1 MSRPTLADNMHC
13 TGCMACV
20 DSCAQKALSCIVD
33 SEGFYTYKVDES
45 RCVLCHKCEK
55 ICPIVNNYKYGTNEL
70 TLSKPYAAWTTNEK
84 LRESATSG
92 GVFPAV
98 ASWVLKQGGVVYGA
112 RQEKFYVH
120 HEQIEKVEDI
130 ECLQGSKYT
139 QSKTEGIHSSVK
151 ESLDEGKKVLFTGL
165 GCQVAGLLSFLKGNK
180 NLDNMFT
187 MDLICGGV
195 PSLFLIQNFIE
206 HYSDSI
212 ESIESYRSKERYE
225 FRVKEKGGKTKTMSK
240 EERPLPLYGFTTGA
254 AKRYICY
261 DCPFA
266 KGHRC
271 SDITIGDYWGNTHYP
286 EQKKQ
291 GVSVVIAHSDK
302 GKRMLEASELE
313 SHEILWR
320 DFLLNNTRMVYGHA
334 PIPKV
339 RRELGAVFMQS
350 SYNRLLEVFANK
362 ASSRRPWTMI
372 NRIVRIIEGKLLAK
386 KRMNIA
392 DQILKNNGQ

>member
-1 MSRPTLADNMHC
+1 MRHPTLADNMHC

-33 SEGFYTYKVDES
+33 SEGYYTYKVDES

-55 ICPIVNNYKYGTNEL
+55 ICPIVNNYEYGTNKL
-70 TLSKPYAAWTTNEK
+70 LLSRPYAVWTTNKE
-84 LRESATSG
+84 LRASATSG
-92 GVFPAV
+92 GVFPAI
-98 ASWVLKQGGVVYGA
+98 AKWVIEQGGIVYGA
-112 RQEKFYVH
+112 RQKEFYVH
-120 HEQIEKVEDI
+120 HERIEKVEDI
-130 ECLQGSKYT
+130 KSLQGSKYT
-139 QSKTEGIHSSVK
+139 QSKTEGIYLSVK
-151 ESLDEGKKVLFTGL
+151 ESLNERKLVLFTGV

-180 NLDNMFT
+180 NLDNLLT

-195 PSLFLIQNFIE
+195 PSSFLIQSFIE
-206 HYSDSI
+206 YYSDSI

-225 FRVKEKGGKTKTMSK
+225 LRVKEKSGNVKTMSK

-271 SDITIGDYWGNTHYP
+271 SDITIGDFWGNSLYP
-286 EQKKQ
+286 EQKKL

-302 GKRMLEASELE
+302 GKRMLETSELE

-320 DFLLNNTRMVYGHA
+320 DFLLNNTRLVYGHA
-334 PIPKV
+334 PIPRA
-339 RRELGAVFMQS
+339 RRKLSVTFSRS
-350 SYNRLLEVFANK
+350 SYCRLLEEFANK
-362 ASSRRPWTMI
+362 SSLSRPWTMI
-372 NRIVRIIEGKLLAK
+372 NRLIRIVEGKILAK
-386 KRMNIA
+386 KRMYIV
-392 DQILKNNGQ
+392 DQLLKNNGQ

>member
-1 MSRPTLADNMHC
+1 MSVDYLTSLAV
-13 TGCMACV
+13 T
-20 DSCAQKALSCIVD
+20 SSTIKSIPLS
-33 SEGFYTYKVDES
+33 
-45 RCVLCHKCEK
+45 
-55 ICPIVNNYKYGTNEL
+55 
-70 TLSKPYAAWTTNEK
+70 A
-84 LRESATSG
+84 
-92 GVFPAV
+92 
-98 ASWVLKQGGVVYGA
+98 
-112 RQEKFYVH
+112 
-120 HEQIEKVEDI
+120 
-130 ECLQGSKYT
+130 
-139 QSKTEGIHSSVK
+139 
-151 ESLDEGKKVLFTGL
+151 
-165 GCQVAGLLSFLKGNK
+165 
-180 NLDNMFT
+180 
-187 MDLICGGV
+187 
-195 PSLFLIQNFIE
+195 
-206 HYSDSI
+206 
-212 ESIESYRSKERYE
+212 
-225 FRVKEKGGKTKTMSK
+225 
-240 EERPLPLYGFTTGA
+240 RPLPLCGFYTELTN
-254 AKRYICY
+254 RYSCY
-261 DCPFA
+261 DCRFNGA
-266 KGHRC
+266 HRK